1 MIAATGPASPP
12 SPLLLAPPLPSP
24 LPPGASP
31 AQRTV
36 VKFRHELQWS
46 RLQYDRLGGNLFWSE
61 QIHFIEGVG
70 RPGGMP
76 QVIEYDR
83 RTRFMDIAVDS
94 PHG

>member
-1 MIAATGPASPP
+1 M
-12 SPLLLAPPLPSP
+12 
-24 LPPGASP
+24 
-31 AQRTV
+31 
-36 VKFRHELQWS
+36 KFRHELQWS

-61 QIHFIEGVG
+61 QVQFIEGVG

>member
-1 MIAATGPASPP
+1 MIAATGPSPWCFSWP
-12 SPLLLAPPLPSP
+12 LPLVLLLAP
-24 LPPGASP
+24 PPGASP

-36 VKFRHELQWS
+36 VRFSHALQWS

-61 QIHFIEGVG
+61 AASFIEGVG

-76 QVIEYDR
+76 QVIEFDR
-83 RTRFMDIAVDS
+83 RTHFMDIAADS